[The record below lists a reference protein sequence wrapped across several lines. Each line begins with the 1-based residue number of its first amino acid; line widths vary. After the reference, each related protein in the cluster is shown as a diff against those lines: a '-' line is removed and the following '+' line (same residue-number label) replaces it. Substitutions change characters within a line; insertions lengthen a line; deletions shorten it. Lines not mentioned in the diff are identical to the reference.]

1 MEEKKISGKDRLF
14 EILSVIKKNGILNG
28 LTPQNLRKT
37 CEDLGPT
44 FVKIGQILSNRPDLL
59 SDDYIDEL
67 SKLRSKVKPMDYAE
81 VLEIIDGETPRRLFE
96 IFSKIDTK
104 PLGSASIAQVH
115 RATLKNGDEVV
126 IKVQRRNI
134 KEKMATDIRI
144 MKKACKIL
152 RVESIINHIVS
163 IDDTLDELFE
173 TCLEEM
179 DFKHE
184 AENIEEFALHNDGY
198 AYLKVPKVYKEITS
212 EKMLVMEYID
222 GIRINNID
230 LLLKEGYDLE
240 EISSKLADNYIYQAL
255 DTGFFHADP
264 HPDNVFI
271 MDGKIV
277 YLDFGMM
284 GRLSNQNKG
293 ILKRCL
299 VNINDNDMFELE
311 KNLLL
316 LVDAKGNIDHNK
328 LRNDLEHILD
338 RNKSQDIGN
347 IDIASF
353 ANDLMNMFASNGL
366 SVPHEI
372 TMLIRGIVVLEGTLE
387 TVNPNI
393 NLLQVIKN
401 RMARRTIKDLIN
413 KDKIEKEVTETV
425 LGFSKLTKLPN
436 DMHIF
441 FKEASNGNM
450 RLNMQLPEANKYFDR
465 LEKMVHRIVVCILDV
480 AFILGAALIA
490 SNRVETT
497 EQQFLFYL
505 FVFLGIIFTI
515 WLFVK
520 MYLDKLSRRK

>member
-1 MEEKKISGKDRLF
+1 MEEKKISGKERLF
-14 EILSVIKKNGILNG
+14 EILSVIKKNGILSG
-28 LTPQNLRKT
+28 LTPQKLRKT

-67 SKLRSKVKPMDYAE
+67 SKLRSKVKPMEYAE
-81 VLEIIDGETPRRLFE
+81 VLDIIDHETPRRLFE

-115 RATLKNGDEVV
+115 KATLKNGDEVV

-134 KEKMATDIRI
+134 KEKMTTDIRI

-152 RVESIINHIVS
+152 RVESIINHIIS
-163 IDDTLDELFE
+163 IDDILDELLA
-173 TCLEEM
+173 TAIEEM
-179 DFKHE
+179 NFVKE
-184 AENIEEFALHNDGY
+184 AANIEEFAEKNGDY

-212 EKMLVMEYID
+212 ERMLVMEYID
-222 GIRINNID
+222 GIRINNIKE
-230 LLLKEGYDLE
+230 LLNGGYDLD
-240 EISSKLADNYIYQAL
+240 EISVKLADNYIYQAL

-264 HPDNVFI
+264 HPDNVYI

-284 GRLSNQNKG
+284 GRLSNQNRS
-293 ILKRCL
+293 ILKKCL
-299 VNINDNDMFELE
+299 ANINDNDMFELE
-311 KNLLL
+311 KNLLI
-316 LVDAKGNIDHNK
+316 LVDARGNVDHNR
-328 LRNDLEHILD
+328 LRNDLERILD
-338 RNKSQDIGN
+338 KNKSQDIAN

-353 ANDLMNMFASNGL
+353 VNDLMTMFVTNGL
-366 SVPHEI
+366 NVPHDI
-372 TMLIRGIVVLEGTLE
+372 TMLVRGIVVLEGTLE

-401 RMARRTIKDLIN
+401 RMARRTLKDLIN
-413 KDKIEKEVTETV
+413 KDHLEKGVSDVV
-425 LGFSKLTKLPN
+425 LGINKLTKLPS
-436 DMHIF
+436 DMHTF

-497 EQQFLFYL
+497 EQSFLFYL
-505 FVFLGIIFTI
+505 FVFLGIVFTI